1 LENFAL
7 SYVSADDPLWKRALL
22 RGIENASGRRR
33 LLPVY
38 REWSAKWAGTPR
50 MMNELLPSIGS
61 TLDIKAREWP
71 PSISPDVP
79 LVMVANHPFGIGD
92 GIAMLALAEQLGRP
106 YRVLINAD
114 FMRIPEIRP
123 YALPIDF
130 SNTRE
135 AVQTNIR
142 SRGEARRIL
151 SEGATLVIFPAGG
164 VATADRLF
172 GKAEELPWKPFTA
185 RLIQDAEA
193 AVLPVYFEGQNS
205 VLFHA
210 VSRFSLGLR
219 LALMVSEFR
228 RCVGRPINV
237 HIGAPI
243 PFEALAARSD
253 RTALIEE
260 LYIRVQRLAPG
271 AADLPANS
279 LRPTPPGD
287 RRVYPWDKA
296 PPLRRGSGKL
306 LEKRGHPMLFEVALI
321 LAASLV
327 IGFA

>member
-1 LENFAL
+1 LEDFAL

-38 REWSAKWAGTPR
+38 RDWSAKWGGSPR
-50 MMNELLPSIGS
+50 MMNELLPAIGS
-61 TLDIKAREWP
+61 TLDIDASQWP
-71 PSISPDVP
+71 PSLSPDVP
-79 LVMVANHPFGIGD
+79 LVIVANHPFGIGD
-92 GIAMLALAEQLGRP
+92 GIAVLALAEQLDRP

-114 FMRIPEIRP
+114 FTRIPEIRP

-130 SNTRE
+130 SNSRD
-135 AVQTNIR
+135 AIQTNLKTR
-142 SRGEARRIL
+142 VEARRIL
-151 SEGATLVIFPAGG
+151 NEGMTLVVFPAGG

-193 AVLPVYFEGQNS
+193 TVLPIYFEGQNS

-228 RCVGRPINV
+228 RCIGRPIKV
-237 HIGAPI
+237 RAGTPV
-243 PFEALAARSD
+243 PFEALASRGD
-253 RTALIEE
+253 RAALIEE

-271 AADLPANS
+271 AADLPAES
-279 LRPTPPGD
+279 LRATPPSH
-287 RRVYPWDKA
+287 RRVYPWDKV
-296 PPLRRGSGKL
+296 PPPRRASSEIIR
-306 LEKRGHPMLFEVALI
+306 EKRTSDAV
-321 LAASLV
+321 
-327 IGFA
+327 